1 MLEIRIDDLSGPA
14 IAQFLEDH
22 ISEVR
27 EVTPLQSKHAL
38 DLEALR
44 GPEVTFWSVLDGE
57 TVVGC
62 GAIKALDTEHA
73 EIKAMRT
80 AAAYQRRGV
89 ASTLLRHIMAEAQRL
104 GFKRLSLETG
114 SFTFFQ
120 PARQLYL
127 KQGFQYCEPFAD
139 YKKDPNSVHMT
150 RRI

>member
-22 ISEVR
+22 ISEMR
-27 EVTPLQSKHAL
+27 EVTPLHSKHAL

-73 EIKAMRT
+73 EIKSMRT

-104 GFKRLSLETG
+104 GFNRLSLETG

-127 KQGFQYCEPFAD
+127 KHGFQYCEPVAD

-150 RRI
+150 RPI